1 MNWGSF
7 KSQVL
12 SRIHDTSLA
21 AKVPDWFNEVQ
32 LEVLSAAQWRHLDD
46 DATLVTT
53 EPYST
58 GTASVTAGST
68 TVTFS
73 GSTIPTNAAGQLLV
87 LDGYYY
93 KIATRDS
100 ATQVTL
106 DGNAVTTVS
115 GGTFQIVFNSLDLPS
130 NFSPPRLYQV
140 TLQGAGDVTQLRYTT
155 EHDLF
160 ECDADES
167 RTVGK
172 PYVFRLWGN
181 KLQLWPPPNAAYNVK
196 VFYHREPSE
205 MTTSSADADLLDWPD
220 DMQYALLQG
229 TLAVGYE
236 FIDDSNKDACRARFE
251 TGLADAVKRNN
262 RKPGQA
268 NGRLKRWDS
277 GGGAGRV
284 PYRLP
289 EPIG

>member
-1 MNWGSF
+1 MLWGSL

-21 AKVPDWFNEVQ
+21 DKVPDWFNEVQ

-53 EPYST
+53 APYST
-58 GTASVTAGST
+58 GTASVTAGDT
-68 TVTFS
+68 VVTFS
-73 GSTIPTNAAGQLLV
+73 GSAIPTNAAGQILV

-106 DGNAVTTVS
+106 DGAAVAAAS
-115 GGTFQIVFNSLDLPS
+115 GATFQIVFNSLDLPS

-140 TLQGAGDVTQLRYTT
+140 TLQGAGDVTQLQYTT

-160 ECDADES
+160 EMDADES
-167 RTVGK
+167 RSLGK
-172 PYVFRLWGN
+172 PYLFRLWAN
-181 KLQLWPPPNAAYNVK
+181 KLQLWPPPDSSYNVK

-205 MTTSSADADLLDWPD
+205 MSTSTTDATALDWPD
-220 DMQYALLQG
+220 DMQYMLLQG
-229 TLAVGYE
+229 VFAVGFE
-236 FIDDSNKDACRARFE
+236 HIDDSLAAACRQRFE

-262 RKPGQA
+262 RKPGQGT
-268 NGRLKRWDS
+268 GRLKRWDTRA
-277 GGGAGRV
+277 GGGHL